1 MTKLKSKK
9 KSQTLTWIKT
19 DRAYQYAN
27 KVCSGEILAGPWVR
41 ATCRRHIRDVGR
53 FLNDPEYPFWYD
65 HENID
70 IALGFFEKRLKL
82 SGGQFEGEPF
92 ILIDWQAFIVCLIF
106 GWKHKSDDTRRFRV
120 AYIETPKGSGK
131 SPLAAAIGLK
141 GQIADNEPKA
151 EIFAAA
157 TKQDQA
163 MVMFGDAVSFYDK
176 SEILQKRLTS
186 YGGSH
191 DNRNKLFDEK
201 TGSVFKAISSERK
214 GLSGHRPHMILL
226 DEIHEHPDGKVIE
239 MLRAGFKFRRQPLS
253 FMITNSGSDK
263 SSVCWEYHTYGV
275 KVATGAEKDD
285 TFFSYICSLDDE
297 DIEND
302 RYLTDESLWEKVN
315 PSLKKGL
322 PGYDY
327 IRDQVREAMGMP
339 SKMATVKR
347 LCFCQWVEADN
358 PWIDAESWYACKG
371 DPVDDDLL
379 KDRRCWGGMDLSRLH
394 DLTALV
400 LVWEPSE
407 KDPVWR
413 IRPFFWVPG
422 EHIEK
427 KIETDKVPYD
437 NWRDNGWIY
446 APPTK
451 FIKKSY
457 VARELQR
464 LNSTYNLQGVAYD
477 RAMVNDLFQA
487 AEDEGI
493 DIIEGKWNKDEKCWE
508 FPVHDGVKIMPFGQ
522 DARSMHPAIEKFE
535 GWLTSGECRHDG
547 NPCLNWCAA
556 NAVVKE
562 VDDYRRLSK
571 QKSTGRIDGI
581 VAAVMACGVADV
593 KAADNKSIYE
603 ETGVKTFG

>member
-1 MTKLKSKK
+1 
-9 KSQTLTWIKT
+9 
-19 DRAYQYAN
+19 
-27 KVCSGEILAGPWVR
+27 
-41 ATCRRHIRDVGR
+41 
-53 FLNDPEYPFWYD
+53 
-65 HENID
+65 
-70 IALGFFEKRLKL
+70 
-82 SGGQFEGEPF
+82 
-92 ILIDWQAFIVCLIF
+92 
-106 GWKHKSDDTRRFRV
+106 
-120 AYIETPKGSGK
+120 
-131 SPLAAAIGLK
+131 
-141 GQIADNEPKA
+141 
-151 EIFAAA
+151 
-157 TKQDQA
+157 
-163 MVMFGDAVSFYDK
+163 
-176 SEILQKRLTS
+176 
-186 YGGSH
+186 
-191 DNRNKLFDEK
+191 
-201 TGSVFKAISSERK
+201 
-214 GLSGHRPHMILL
+214 
-226 DEIHEHPDGKVIE
+226 
-239 MLRAGFKFRRQPLS
+239 
-253 FMITNSGSDK
+253 
-263 SSVCWEYHTYGV
+263 
-275 KVATGAEKDD
+275 
-285 TFFSYICSLDDE
+285 
-297 DIEND
+297 
-302 RYLTDESLWEKVN
+302 
-315 PSLKKGL
+315 
-322 PGYDY
+322 
-327 IRDQVREAMGMP
+327 
-339 SKMATVKR
+339 MATVKR
-347 LCFCQWVEADN
+347 LNFCVWVGSAN
-358 PWIDAESWYACKG
+358 PWIDAEAWYACKG

-457 VARELQR
+457 VARELQK

-487 AEDEGI
+487 AEDDGI
-493 DIIEGKWNKDEKCWE
+493 DLLEGKWNKDEKYWE
-508 FPVHDGVKIMPFGQ
+508 FPAHDGVKIMPFGQ

-593 KAADNKSIYE
+593 KAADNKSVYDGMTADE
-603 ETGVKTFG
+603 MKNRMAL